1 MDIQLIGT
9 IVRVL
14 PMQSGM
20 KRDGG
25 EWKKQDYLLSVE
37 GERYDNKVCF
47 QIFGAEKIARIGL
60 KENERVRVHLEIRA
74 NEYNGKF
81 YNSIDCWKVDR
92 NSDPQ
97 QQQQQQGNAVVSANQ
112 QAAPTQQQPPQQP
125 VVQPTQQQFPPQVN
139 SQGEPQQAAPQAQEA
154 EPLPF

>member
-14 PMQSGM
+14 PLQKGT

-25 EWKKQDYLLSVE
+25 EWQKQEYLLSVE
-37 GERYDNKVCF
+37 NERYDNKVCF

-92 NSDPQ
+92 NGE
-97 QQQQQQGNAVVSANQ
+97 QQQQQGNAVVNADQQSAPNQ
-112 QAAPTQQQPPQQP
+112 QPSQSSQQQLTSQENNQNASQQTTPQ
-125 VVQPTQQQFPPQVN
+125 PQEN
-139 SQGEPQQAAPQAQEA
+139 D
-154 EPLPF
+154 LPF

>member
-14 PMQSGM
+14 PMQSGT

-25 EWKKQDYLLSVE
+25 EWQKQDYLLSVE

-47 QIFGAEKIARIGL
+47 QIFGAEKIARMNIQ
-60 KENERVRVHLEIRA
+60 ENERVRVHLEIRA

-92 NSDPQ
+92 NSD
-97 QQQQQQGNAVVSANQ
+97 QQQQQQGNAVVNASP
-112 QAAPTQQQPPQQP
+112 QAAQTQQQPPQQP
-125 VVQPTQQQFPPQVN
+125 VAQPTQQQFPPQVN
-139 SQGEPQQAAPQAQEA
+139 SQGEPQQQAAPQAQEA
-154 EPLPF
+154 DPLPF

>member
-14 PMQSGM
+14 PLQKGT

-25 EWKKQDYLLSVE
+25 EWQKQEYLLSVE
-37 GERYDNKVCF
+37 DERYDNKVCF

-92 NSDPQ
+92 NSDG
-97 QQQQQQGNAVVSANQ
+97 QQQQGNAVVNASQ
-112 QAAPTQQQPPQQP
+112 QAAPTQQQPQEP
-125 VVQPTQQQFPPQVN
+125 VAQSSQQQQFPPQVN
-139 SQGEPQQAAPQAQEA
+139 SQGEPQQQAAPQAKTDD
-154 EPLPF
+154 LPF

>member
-14 PMQSGM
+14 PMQSGT

-25 EWKKQDYLLSVE
+25 EWQKQDYLLSVE

-47 QIFGAEKIARIGL
+47 QIFGAERIARMNIQ
-60 KENERVRVHLEIRA
+60 ENERIRVHLEIRA
-74 NEYNGKF
+74 NEHNGKF

-92 NSDPQ
+92 NSD
-97 QQQQQQGNAVVSANQ
+97 QQQQQQGNAVVNA
-112 QAAPTQQQPPQQP
+112 
-125 VVQPTQQQFPPQVN
+125 
-139 SQGEPQQAAPQAQEA
+139 SQ
-154 EPLPF
+154 

>member
-14 PMQSGM
+14 PLQKGT

-25 EWKKQDYLLSVE
+25 EWQKQEYLLSVE
-37 GERYDNKVCF
+37 NERYDNKVCF

-92 NSDPQ
+92 NGE
-97 QQQQQQGNAVVSANQ
+97 QQQQQGNAVMNTAAPNQ
-112 QAAPTQQQPPQQP
+112 QPSQSSQQQLTSQENNQNASQQTTPQ
-125 VVQPTQQQFPPQVN
+125 PQEN
-139 SQGEPQQAAPQAQEA
+139 D
-154 EPLPF
+154 LPF

>member
-14 PMQSGM
+14 PLQKGT

-25 EWKKQDYLLSVE
+25 EWQKQEYLLSVE
-37 GERYDNKVCF
+37 DERYDNKVCF
-47 QIFGAEKIARIGL
+47 QIFGAEKIAIIGL

-92 NSDPQ
+92 NSDG
-97 QQQQQQGNAVVSANQ
+97 QQGNAVVNASP
-112 QAAPTQQQPPQQP
+112 QATPTQQQPAQEP
-125 VVQPTQQQFPPQVN
+125 VAQSSQQQQFPPQVN
-139 SQGEPQQAAPQAQEA
+139 SQGEPQQQDAPQAKTDD
-154 EPLPF
+154 LPF

>member
-14 PMQSGM
+14 PLQKGT

-25 EWKKQDYLLSVE
+25 EWQKQEYLLSVE

-47 QIFGAEKIARIGL
+47 QIFGSEKIAL
-60 KENERVRVHLEIRA
+60 MKLQENERVRVHLEIRA

-81 YNSIDCWKVDR
+81 YNSIDCWRVDR
-92 NSDPQ
+92 NNEPQ
-97 QQQQQQGNAVVSANQ
+97 QQQVNTVMNTDKQSAPNQQPSQSSQQQLTPQENNQNASQ
-112 QAAPTQQQPPQQP
+112 QTTQQPQE
-125 VVQPTQQQFPPQVN
+125 N
-139 SQGEPQQAAPQAQEA
+139 D
-154 EPLPF
+154 LPF

>member
-14 PMQSGM
+14 PMQSGT

-25 EWKKQDYLLSVE
+25 EWQKQDYLLSVE

-92 NSDPQ
+92 NSD
-97 QQQQQQGNAVVSANQ
+97 QQQQQGNAVVNANP
-112 QAAPTQQQPPQQP
+112 QATPTQQQEP
-125 VVQPTQQQFPPQVN
+125 VAQSSQQQQFPPQVN
-139 SQGEPQQAAPQAQEA
+139 SQGEPQQQTAPQAQEA

>member
-14 PMQSGM
+14 PMQSGT

-25 EWKKQDYLLSVE
+25 EWQKQDYLLSVE

-92 NSDPQ
+92 NSD
-97 QQQQQQGNAVVSANQ
+97 QQQGNAVVNASP
-112 QAAPTQQQPPQQP
+112 QATPTQQQPQEP
-125 VVQPTQQQFPPQVN
+125 VAQSSQQQQFPPQVN
-139 SQGEPQQAAPQAQEA
+139 SQGEPQQQAAPQAQEA

>member
-14 PMQSGM
+14 PMQSGT

-25 EWKKQDYLLSVE
+25 EWQKQDYLLSVE
-37 GERYDNKVCF
+37 GERYENKVCF

-92 NSDPQ
+92 NSD
-97 QQQQQQGNAVVSANQ
+97 QQQQQQGNAVVNTNP
-112 QAAPTQQQPPQQP
+112 QATPTQQQPQEP
-125 VVQPTQQQFPPQVN
+125 VAQSSQQQQFPPQVN
-139 SQGEPQQAAPQAQEA
+139 SQGEPLQQAAPQAQEA

>member
-14 PMQSGM
+14 PLQKGT

-25 EWKKQDYLLSVE
+25 EWQKQEYLLSVE

-92 NSDPQ
+92 NSD
-97 QQQQQQGNAVVSANQ
+97 QQQQQQGNAVVNASQ
-112 QAAPTQQQPPQQP
+112 QATPTQQQPQEP
-125 VVQPTQQQFPPQVN
+125 VAQSSQQQQFPPQVN
-139 SQGEPQQAAPQAQEA
+139 SQGEPQQQAAPQAQET

>member
-14 PMQSGM
+14 PMQSGT

-25 EWKKQDYLLSVE
+25 EWQKQDYLLSVE
-37 GERYDNKVCF
+37 DERYDNKVCF

-92 NSDPQ
+92 NND
-97 QQQQQQGNAVVSANQ
+97 QQQQQGNAVVNASP
-112 QAAPTQQQPPQQP
+112 QATPTQQQPQQP
-125 VVQPTQQQFPPQVN
+125 VAQSSQQQQFPPQVN
-139 SQGEPQQAAPQAQEA
+139 SQGEPQAAPQAQEA
-154 EPLPF
+154 EPLPY

>member
-14 PMQSGM
+14 PMQSGT

-25 EWKKQDYLLSVE
+25 EWQKQDYLLSVE

-92 NSDPQ
+92 NSDHQ
-97 QQQQQQGNAVVSANQ
+97 QQQDNAVVNASQ
-112 QAAPTQQQPPQQP
+112 QAAPNQQPPQET
-125 VVQPTQQQFPPQVN
+125 VTQPTQQQFPPQVN
-139 SQGEPQQAAPQAQEA
+139 SQGEPQQQAAPQAQEA

>member
-14 PMQSGM
+14 PMQSGT

-25 EWKKQDYLLSVE
+25 EWQKQDYLLSVE

-81 YNSIDCWKVDR
+81 YNSIDCWQVDR
-92 NSDPQ
+92 NSDHQ
-97 QQQQQQGNAVVSANQ
+97 QQQDNAVVNTSP
-112 QAAPTQQQPPQQP
+112 QATPTQQQPQEP
-125 VVQPTQQQFPPQVN
+125 VAQSSQQQQFPPQVN
-139 SQGEPQQAAPQAQEA
+139 SQGEPQQQAAPQAQEA

>member
-14 PMQSGM
+14 PMQSGT

-25 EWKKQDYLLSVE
+25 EWQKQDYLLSVE

-92 NSDPQ
+92 NSDG
-97 QQQQQQGNAVVSANQ
+97 QQQQGNPVVNASP
-112 QAAPTQQQPPQQP
+112 QATPTQQQPQEP
-125 VVQPTQQQFPPQVN
+125 VAQSSQQQQFPPQVN
-139 SQGEPQQAAPQAQEA
+139 SQGEPQQQAAPQAQEA

>member
-14 PMQSGM
+14 PMQSGT

-25 EWKKQDYLLSVE
+25 EWQKQDYLLSVE

-92 NSDPQ
+92 NND
-97 QQQQQQGNAVVSANQ
+97 QQQQQGNAVVNASP
-112 QAAPTQQQPPQQP
+112 QATPTQQQPQEP
-125 VVQPTQQQFPPQVN
+125 VAQSSQQQQFPPQVN
-139 SQGEPQQAAPQAQEA
+139 SQGEPQQQAAPQAQEA
-154 EPLPF
+154 EPLPY

>member
-14 PMQSGM
+14 PMQSGT

-25 EWKKQDYLLSVE
+25 EWQKQDYLLSVE

-92 NSDPQ
+92 NSD
-97 QQQQQQGNAVVSANQ
+97 QQQGNAVVNANP
-112 QAAPTQQQPPQQP
+112 QATPTQQQEP
-125 VVQPTQQQFPPQVN
+125 VAQSSQQQQFPPQVN
-139 SQGEPQQAAPQAQEA
+139 SQGEPQQQAAPQAQEA

>member
-14 PMQSGM
+14 PMQSGT

-25 EWKKQDYLLSVE
+25 EWQKQDYLLSVE
-37 GERYDNKVCF
+37 DERYDKKVCF
-47 QIFGAEKIARIGL
+47 QIFGAERIARMNIQ
-60 KENERVRVHLEIRA
+60 ENERIRVHLEIQA

-92 NSDPQ
+92 NSV
-97 QQQQQQGNAVVSANQ
+97 QQQQQGNAVMNASP
-112 QAAPTQQQPPQQP
+112 QATPTQQQPPQQP
-125 VVQPTQQQFPPQVN
+125 VAQPTQQQFPPQVN
-139 SQGEPQQAAPQAQEA
+139 SQGVPQHDSSQLDEDD
-154 EPLPF
+154 LPF

>member
-14 PMQSGM
+14 PMQSGT

-25 EWKKQDYLLSVE
+25 EWQKQDYLLSVE

-47 QIFGAEKIARIGL
+47 QIFGAEKIARMGL

-92 NSDPQ
+92 NSD
-97 QQQQQQGNAVVSANQ
+97 QQQQQQGNAVVNASP
-112 QAAPTQQQPPQQP
+112 QAAQTQQQPPQQP
-125 VVQPTQQQFPPQVN
+125 VAQPSQQQFPPQVN
-139 SQGEPQQAAPQAQEA
+139 SQGEPQQQAAPQAQEA
-154 EPLPF
+154 ELLPF

>member
-14 PMQSGM
+14 PLQKGP

-25 EWKKQDYLLSVE
+25 EWQKQEYLLSVE
-37 GERYDNKVCF
+37 DERYDNKVCF
-47 QIFGAEKIARIGL
+47 QIFGAEKIARMGL

-92 NSDPQ
+92 NSDG
-97 QQQQQQGNAVVSANQ
+97 QQGNAVVNASP
-112 QAAPTQQQPPQQP
+112 QATPTQQQPQEP
-125 VVQPTQQQFPPQVN
+125 VAQSSQQQQFPPQVN
-139 SQGEPQQAAPQAQEA
+139 SQGEPQQQAAPQAQEA

>member
-14 PMQSGM
+14 PMQSGT

-25 EWKKQDYLLSVE
+25 EWQKQDYLLSVE

-92 NSDPQ
+92 NSDG
-97 QQQQQQGNAVVSANQ
+97 QQGNAVMNASP
-112 QAAPTQQQPPQQP
+112 QAAPPQQQPQEP
-125 VVQPTQQQFPPQVN
+125 VAQSSQQQQFPPQVN
-139 SQGEPQQAAPQAQEA
+139 SQGEPQQQAAPQAQEA

>member
-14 PMQSGM
+14 PMQSGT

-25 EWKKQDYLLSVE
+25 EWQKQDYLLSVE

-92 NSDPQ
+92 NSD
-97 QQQQQQGNAVVSANQ
+97 QQQGNAVVNASQ
-112 QAAPTQQQPPQQP
+112 QAAPNQQPPQET
-125 VVQPTQQQFPPQVN
+125 VTQPTQQQFPPQVN
-139 SQGEPQQAAPQAQEA
+139 SQGEPQQQAAPQAQEA

>member
-14 PMQSGM
+14 PMQSGT

-25 EWKKQDYLLSVE
+25 EWQKQDYLLSVE

-139 SQGEPQQAAPQAQEA
+139 SQGEPQHDSSQLDEDD
-154 EPLPF
+154 LPF

>member
-14 PMQSGM
+14 PMQSGT

-25 EWKKQDYLLSVE
+25 EWQKQDYLLSVE

-92 NSDPQ
+92 NSD
-97 QQQQQQGNAVVSANQ
+97 QQQQQGNAVVNASP

-125 VVQPTQQQFPPQVN
+125 VAQPTQQQFPPQVN
-139 SQGEPQQAAPQAQEA
+139 NQGEPQQQPAPQDDQ
-154 EPLPF
+154 LPF

>member
-14 PMQSGM
+14 PMQSGT

-25 EWKKQDYLLSVE
+25 EWQKQDYLLSVE

-92 NSDPQ
+92 NSD
-97 QQQQQQGNAVVSANQ
+97 QQQQQGNAVVNASP
-112 QAAPTQQQPPQQP
+112 QATPTQQQPQEP
-125 VVQPTQQQFPPQVN
+125 VARPSQQQFPPQVN
-139 SQGEPQQAAPQAQEA
+139 SQGEPQQQAAPQAQTDD
-154 EPLPF
+154 LPF

>member
-14 PMQSGM
+14 PMQSGT

-25 EWKKQDYLLSVE
+25 EWQKQDYLLSVE

-47 QIFGAEKIARIGL
+47 QIFGAEKIARMGL

-92 NSDPQ
+92 NSD
-97 QQQQQQGNAVVSANQ
+97 QQQQQQGNAVVNASP
-112 QAAPTQQQPPQQP
+112 QAAQTQQQPPQQP
-125 VVQPTQQQFPPQVN
+125 VAQPSQQQFPPQVN
-139 SQGEPQQAAPQAQEA
+139 SQGEPQQQASPQAQTDD
-154 EPLPF
+154 LPF

>member
-14 PMQSGM
+14 PMQSGT

-25 EWKKQDYLLSVE
+25 EWQKQDYLLSVE
-37 GERYDNKVCF
+37 DERYDNKVCF

-92 NSDPQ
+92 NND
-97 QQQQQQGNAVVSANQ
+97 QQQQQGNAVVNASP
-112 QAAPTQQQPPQQP
+112 QATPTQQQPQEP
-125 VVQPTQQQFPPQVN
+125 VAQSSQQQQFPSQVN
-139 SQGEPQQAAPQAQEA
+139 SQSEPQKQAAPQAQEA

>member
-14 PMQSGM
+14 PLRKGT

-25 EWKKQDYLLSVE
+25 EWQKQEYLLSVE
-37 GERYDNKVCF
+37 NERYDNKVCF

-92 NSDPQ
+92 NGE
-97 QQQQQQGNAVVSANQ
+97 QQQQQGNAVMNTDQQSAPNQ
-112 QAAPTQQQPPQQP
+112 QPSQSSQQQLTSQENNQNASQQTTPQ
-125 VVQPTQQQFPPQVN
+125 PQEN
-139 SQGEPQQAAPQAQEA
+139 D
-154 EPLPF
+154 LPF

>member
-14 PMQSGM
+14 PMQSGT

-25 EWKKQDYLLSVE
+25 EWQKQDYLLSVE

-92 NSDPQ
+92 NSDGQQGNAVMNSSPQAAPPQ
-97 QQQQQQGNAVVSANQ
+97 QQQQE
-112 QAAPTQQQPPQQP
+112 P
-125 VVQPTQQQFPPQVN
+125 VAQSSQQQQFPPQVN
-139 SQGEPQQAAPQAQEA
+139 SQGEPQQQAAPQAQEA

>member
-14 PMQSGM
+14 PMQSGT

-25 EWKKQDYLLSVE
+25 EWQKQDYLLSVE
-37 GERYDNKVCF
+37 DERYDNKVCF

-81 YNSIDCWKVDR
+81 YDSIDCWKVDR
-92 NSDPQ
+92 NND
-97 QQQQQQGNAVVSANQ
+97 QQQQQGNAVVNASP
-112 QAAPTQQQPPQQP
+112 QATPTQQQPQQP
-125 VVQPTQQQFPPQVN
+125 VAQSSQQQQFPPQVN
-139 SQGEPQQAAPQAQEA
+139 SQGEPQAAPQAQEA
-154 EPLPF
+154 EPLPY

>member
-14 PMQSGM
+14 PMQSGT

-25 EWKKQDYLLSVE
+25 EWQKQDYLLSVE

-74 NEYNGKF
+74 NEYNGRF

-92 NSDPQ
+92 NSDHQ
-97 QQQQQQGNAVVSANQ
+97 QQQDNAVVNTSP
-112 QAAPTQQQPPQQP
+112 QATPTQQQPQEP
-125 VVQPTQQQFPPQVN
+125 VAQSSQQQQFPPQVN
-139 SQGEPQQAAPQAQEA
+139 SQGEPQQQAAPQAQEA

>member
-9 IVRVL
+9 IVRAL
-14 PMQSGM
+14 PMQRGT

-25 EWKKQDYLLSVE
+25 EWQKQDYLLSVE

-92 NSDPQ
+92 NSD
-97 QQQQQQGNAVVSANQ
+97 QQQQQGNAVVNANP
-112 QAAPTQQQPPQQP
+112 QATPTQQQPQEP
-125 VVQPTQQQFPPQVN
+125 VAQSSQQQQFPPQVN
-139 SQGEPQQAAPQAQEA
+139 SQGEPQQQAAPQAQEA